1 MAACRSLLEQLVGG
15 GAVGLSTVDVRFNT
29 RDLGLQGFDASVQLI
44 DRDGIEIL
52 LCKLDQGVARL
63 ARKEIVQVHG
73 QNR

>member
-1 MAACRSLLEQLVGG
+1 M
-15 GAVGLSTVDVRFNT
+15 GLSAVDVSFHAGNLR
-29 RDLGLQGFDASVQLI
+29 LQGFDAGMQLI